1 MCSFA
6 VYGKTLSAGRK
17 EERTLMDQITSINID
32 HEEIIEYT
40 ERIKELADILFY
52 CSKWNFESLPNPTYE

>member
-6 VYGKTLSAGRK
+6 VYGKNFNPGRK
-17 EERTLMDQITSINID
+17 EERTFGPDHINRHD
-32 HEEIIEYT
+32 HEKIIEYA

-52 CSKWNFESLPNPTYE
+52 CSK

>member
-17 EERTLMDQITSINID
+17 EERTLGPDHINW
-32 HEEIIEYT
+32 HWFNEEIIEYA

-52 CSKWNFESLPNPTYE
+52 CSK

>member
-52 CSKWNFESLPNPTYE
+52 CSK